1 MVNKIVVTIIIEP
14 DDDRFHAYCPGLPGI
29 HIDGQTSEEAFN
41 RTMPAIELYLAS
53 MRNHG
58 EELVSREGLKVVKV
72 KDDAAVVRE
81 AEFDYAVED

>member
-1 MVNKIVVTIIIEP
+1 MVNKIVVTVIIEP

-29 HIDGQTSEEAFN
+29 HIDGETSDEAFK
-41 RTMPAIELYLAS
+41 RTRPAIELYLDS

-58 EELVSREGLKVVKV
+58 EEIVSREGLKVVNV

-81 AEFDYAVED
+81 AEFEYAIDG